1 MKKLLK
7 IAIVAIGVLVLL
19 FVGLTIFVKSYLSS
33 DRLKPLILP
42 KVKRQQEERSI

>member
-33 DRLKPLILP
+33 DRLNHSFFQRW
-42 KVKRQQEERSI
+42 KRQQEERSI